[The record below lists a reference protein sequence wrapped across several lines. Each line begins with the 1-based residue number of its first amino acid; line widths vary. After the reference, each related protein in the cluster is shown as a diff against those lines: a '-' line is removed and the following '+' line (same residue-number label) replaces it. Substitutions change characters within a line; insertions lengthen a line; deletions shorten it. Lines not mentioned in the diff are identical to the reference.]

1 MLYWNSHPVHNSKND
16 VGVVEQMG
24 EVYGLHVQEEDKQ
37 GNRREFGN
45 HYGRNGRPIPRKDM
59 QTSEYDQRNHKG
71 KQDEFHAVLLKQ
83 GVDNQKQCQDK
94 KLFIQDRKHIS
105 DEQGEVYIPR
115 DSCHLVNMLDISS
128 QRRRNRQHEF
138 RISDEHRR
146 ADKIND
152 VHLHERTAEILS
164 FHIERL
170 VQVSAQGIQER
181 RA

>member
-1 MLYWNSHPVHNSKND
+1 
-16 VGVVEQMG
+16 MG

-45 HYGRNGRPIPRKDM
+45 HYGGNGRPIPRKDM

-94 KLFIQDRKHIS
+94 KLLIQDGKHIS
-105 DEQGEVYIPR
+105 DEQGEINIPR
-115 DSCHLVNMLDISS
+115 DSCHLVNMLYIPA
-128 QRRRNRQHEF
+128 QWRRNRPHEF
-138 RISDEHRR
+138 CISDKHRCT
-146 ADKIND
+146 DKIDD
-152 VHLHERTAEILS
+152 VHLHERTAKILG

-170 VQVSAQGIQER
+170 VQVPAQGIQER

>member
-45 HYGRNGRPIPRKDM
+45 HYGRNGRPIPRKDV
-59 QTSEYDQRNHKG
+59 QTPEYDQRNHKG
-71 KQDEFHAVLLKQ
+71 KQDEFHAVLLEQ
-83 GVDNQKQCQDK
+83 GVNNQEQSQDK
-94 KLFIQDRKHIS
+94 KLLIQDGKHIS
-105 DEQGEVYIPR
+105 DEQREINIPR
-115 DSCHLVNMLDISS
+115 DSCHLVNMLDIPA
-128 QRRRNRQHEF
+128 QWRRNCPHEF
-138 RISDEHRR
+138 RISDEHCRT
-146 ADKIND
+146 DKINN
-152 VHLHERTAEILS
+152 VHLHERTAEILG